1 MKNINRFKNISY
13 KINHSELFLR
23 SLKVEDTSEKY
34 LGWMNDIEIV
44 KFTEQ
49 KNKKHNFQDIKNYV
63 DEKQNSK
70 FDLLFGIFH
79 NSDHIGNIKLGPI
92 NFNHKISEI
101 SFFIGEKK
109 YMNKGIMT
117 KVIKYLINF
126 SFKKLSLEKITAGC
140 YSNNLGSKKVLLKC
154 GFTIEGK
161 RRRHVIYEK
170 KRIDTLIFG
179 ILKK

>member
-101 SFFIGEKK
+101 SFFIGEK
-109 YMNKGIMT
+109 NI
-117 KVIKYLINF
+117 
-126 SFKKLSLEKITAGC
+126 
-140 YSNNLGSKKVLLKC
+140 
-154 GFTIEGK
+154 
-161 RRRHVIYEK
+161 
-170 KRIDTLIFG
+170 
-179 ILKK
+179 